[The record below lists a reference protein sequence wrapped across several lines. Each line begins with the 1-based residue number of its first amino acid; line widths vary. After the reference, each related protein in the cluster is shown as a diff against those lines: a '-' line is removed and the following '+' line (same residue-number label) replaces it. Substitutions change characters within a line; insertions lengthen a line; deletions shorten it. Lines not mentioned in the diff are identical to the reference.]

1 MKRKIALMISVLFF
15 ASSANAGGVGSLF
28 DRAIRA
34 GRNNNGCGAY
44 TLQVPSS
51 RNILLDDA
59 LQYMRNKGYILTK
72 DYGTK
77 EMIRFGY
84 YTNAIRTAEFIPE
97 SELESYIANM
107 PHTNQTGKAVIFSNS
122 RKETINV
129 YWSGSVNN
137 GSINGNGV
145 GYTKLN
151 NSMYIIK
158 GRFDNGI
165 PNGSCEVVTA
175 TPVFANGRSPRYLQ
189 KTDQRKV
196 NYTVGNS
203 SKGYRSLFMNGKYGF
218 INDRGDIVVSCQ
230 YGNVVQ
236 GFNDAGFAI
245 VTDPT
250 DDNQEVKIN
259 TNGTKL
265 GYSDNQLR
273 INEEKRLAK
282 IAEEK
287 RLAEEKR
294 KKELKEQEQKL
305 YNNIVSNA
313 QNVEDSYNKIC
324 EYINKF
330 PGGDNYGEVVRLKN
344 AFDGR
349 FAEIEKNKNY
359 KKWSKGDKLCY
370 LDKRNG
376 LICGVLEGWNNNKT
390 KAQVRII
397 SGHVYNGANTINIG
411 GESIYKDKMIWIG
424 VKDGWH
430 SAIDSDFQEL
440 ASNDNLIVG
449 SSGGYQIGSSTN
461 SGGNSGSSDPKLNC
475 VGRQICWNESVSFNI
490 SSGNEGILGSLL
502 SSALG
507 TDRVTY
513 NVLYTA
519 VVEAVLGDS
528 SVKCVITNAQIQD
541 PSWASVNY
549 LKYKKQAASSIL
561 EDVGKTRVKQMNEFE
576 LK

>member
-1 MKRKIALMISVLFF
+1 MKKQIAFMISVLFF
-15 ASSANAGGVGSLF
+15 ASSAYAGGVGSLF
-28 DRAIRA
+28 QKALKA
-34 GRNNNGCGAY
+34 GRENNGCGAY
-44 TLQVPSS
+44 TIHVPSS
-51 RNILLDDA
+51 KNILVDDA
-59 LQYMRNKGYILTK
+59 LQYMRRNGYILTK

-77 EMIRFGY
+77 QMIRFGY
-84 YTNAIRTAEFIPE
+84 YASAIRTVEFIPE

-107 PHTNQTGKAVIFSNS
+107 PKYNQSGTAVIFPNS
-122 RKETINV
+122 RKEIVEV
-129 YWSGSVNN
+129 YWSGSINN

-151 NSMYIIK
+151 NNVYIIK
-158 GRFDNGI
+158 GRFENGI

-175 TPVFANGRSPRYLQ
+175 TPVFANGRSPRLLQ
-189 KTDQRKV
+189 NTDQRKT

-203 SKGYRSLFMNGKYGF
+203 YNGYRSLYMNGKYGF
-218 INDRGDIVVSCQ
+218 INDRGDIIVSCK
-230 YGNVVQ
+230 YGRIVQ
-236 GFNDAGFAI
+236 EFNDSGFAI
-245 VTDPT
+245 VTDPS
-250 DDNQEVKIN
+250 DGDQEIKVN
-259 TNGTKL
+259 SNGTNL

-294 KKELKEQEQKL
+294 QKEFKEQEQRS
-305 YNNIVSNA
+305 YDDIVSNA
-313 QNVEDSYNKIC
+313 SSFEDSYNKIC
-324 EYINKF
+324 EHLNKF
-330 PGGDNYGEVVRLKN
+330 PNGVNYDEVLRLKN
-344 AFDGR
+344 VFDYR
-349 FAEIEKNKNY
+349 LAEIEKNKNA
-359 KKWSKGDKLCY
+359 KKWSKGDKVCY

-376 LICGVLEGWNNNKT
+376 LVCGVLESWNKNKT

-397 SGHVYNGANTINIG
+397 SGHIYNGANTINIG

-424 VKDGWH
+424 VKEGWH
-430 SAIDSDFQEL
+430 LAIDSDFQEL
-440 ASNDNLIVG
+440 ASNDNLMAG
-449 SSGGYQIGSSTN
+449 NSGGYQV
-461 SGGNSGSSDPKLNC
+461 SGSTSSSGKSGSNDPKLNC
-475 VGRQICWNESVSFNI
+475 VGRQICWNESVSLNI
-490 SSGNEGILGSLL
+490 STGNEGILGSLL

-549 LKYKKQAASSIL
+549 VKYKKQAAASIL
-561 EDVGKTRVKQMNEFE
+561 EDIGKTRVKQLNEFE